1 VAPSFPAAAFL
12 FALGALTPGDVLADA
27 FFEKPGGGK
36 VIAGGMFEVG
46 GGPAPIAAYRKFALS
61 KHAEYGLSD
70 STTLLAR
77 TESGALW
84 LGERDTRGAGSI
96 GMRRLL
102 YDAGAMRAAAQAM
115 ASVDAGL
122 DRLSQGGRGSGLAL
136 DARLAAVTT
145 FNAAHAPAFFMVA
158 AGVRVAEREAI
169 GGRFEATLG
178 VRPFA
183 SLLLLAQMF
192 GRFDE
197 DPLRDRRV
205 ATIRAQA
212 SVISD
217 LTPEWSVQAGVFAG
231 LPNRSGRRERGL
243 LAAAIRRF

>member
-1 VAPSFPAAAFL
+1 MLAPARA
-12 FALGALTPGDVLADA
+12 LADA

-36 VIAGGMFEVG
+36 VIVGGVFEVG
-46 GGPAPIAAYRKFALS
+46 GGPAPIAGYRKFGLS

-77 TESGALW
+77 TESGAPW
-84 LGERDTRGAGSI
+84 LGEPDTRGAGSI
-96 GMRRLL
+96 GVRRLL
-102 YDAGAMRAAAQAM
+102 FDAGAMRVAAQAL

-122 DRLSQGGRGSGLAL
+122 DRLSLGNRGSRLAL

-145 FNAAHAPAFFMVA
+145 FNAAHAPAFVMVA
-158 AGVRVAEREAI
+158 AGVRVAEGEAI

-192 GRFDE
+192 GRLDD
-197 DPLRDRRV
+197 DPLRGRAV
-205 ATIRAQA
+205 TTLRAQA

-217 LTPEWSVQAGVFAG
+217 LTAEWSVQAGVFAG
-231 LPNRSGRRERGL
+231 LPNHWGHRERGL
-243 LAAAIRRF
+243 LAAVIRRF